1 MALGVRWEEEPE
13 VVHLYAMWV
22 EPSSRR
28 KGIGRA
34 LVRAVTKWGT
44 ELGAA
49 GVILNVTEDNEGAL
63 ALYERC
69 GFVDTGERESLREG
83 SDATTVV
90 MRRLV

>member
-1 MALGVRWEEEPE
+1 M
-13 VVHLYAMWV
+13 
-22 EPSSRR
+22 
-28 KGIGRA
+28 
-34 LVRAVTKWGT
+34 
-44 ELGAA
+44 
-49 GVILNVTEDNEGAL
+49 TEDNDGAL